1 MFTAPPNIVSDPL
14 SMTVEEGARASLACQ
29 FHAMAHPVTVV
40 LWKKNGKVIN
50 EDGSHIKMNKAD
62 GTLVISEVE
71 LDDHGNYS
79 CLVNTTGFKPVHSKP
94 AIVLVKGKTHIHE
107 LLLSL
112 LWEAGWCRQMA
123 DKRMDT
129 FMGYTKIPLT
139 TGELLRFIF
148 SQMIVWYFGCVRGG
162 YWTCHHLQF

>member
-29 FHAMAHPVTVV
+29 FHAMAHPVTMV
-40 LWKKNGKVIN
+40 LWKKNGKMIN
-50 EDGSHIKMNKAD
+50 EDGSRIKMNKAD

-94 AIVLVKGKTHIHE
+94 AIVLVKGKIPIHDKTTLK

-112 LWEAGWCRQMA
+112 LWEAGCCRQMA
-123 DKRMDT
+123 DKRMGI
-129 FMGYTKIPLT
+129 FM
-139 TGELLRFIF
+139 
-148 SQMIVWYFGCVRGG
+148 
-162 YWTCHHLQF
+162 

>member
-40 LWKKNGKVIN
+40 LWKKNGKMIN
-50 EDGSHIKMNKAD
+50 EDGSRIKMNKAD

-94 AIVLVKGKTHIHE
+94 AIVLVKGKTHVHE
-107 LLLSL
+107 LLCHSNERLAGIDRWL
-112 LWEAGWCRQMA
+112 TKEWTFLWDVQ
-123 DKRMDT
+123 
-129 FMGYTKIPLT
+129 
-139 TGELLRFIF
+139 IF
-148 SQMIVWYFGCVRGG
+148 
-162 YWTCHHLQF
+162 L

>member
-1 MFTAPPNIVSDPL
+1 MKVQPNMFTAPPNIVSDPL

-40 LWKKNGKVIN
+40 LWKKNGKMIN
-50 EDGSHIKMNKAD
+50 EDGSRIKMNKSN

-94 AIVLVKGKTHIHE
+94 AMVLVKGKSHIH
-107 LLLSL
+107 
-112 LWEAGWCRQMA
+112 
-123 DKRMDT
+123 DK
-129 FMGYTKIPLT
+129 
-139 TGELLRFIF
+139 
-148 SQMIVWYFGCVRGG
+148 
-162 YWTCHHLQF
+162 